1 MTSMPHPYDET
12 EPIIPCRVEE
22 AVEVPTAVVR
32 MDDFP
37 MYEMSSLMD
46 GTFAHLAEAL
56 AEVGITPIGPALALH
71 HRMPVDT
78 ADLEVGFPIDKP
90 LTETLTLDSD
100 YEVVGSM
107 LPAGRVGVVS
117 HVGSYG
123 GLAETWGAF
132 TEDIGLVGEQ
142 MVYPFWEMY
151 VTVPTPEVDPSTLR
165 TDLFHLLEPRG
176 DGNAE
181 GE

>member
-1 MTSMPHPYDET
+1 MTSTPHPYDET
-12 EPIIPCRVEE
+12 EPSIPCRAAE
-22 AVEVPTAVVR
+22 AVEVPTAVVKKK
-32 MDDFP
+32 DFP

-46 GTFAHLAEAL
+46 GTFSHLAEAL
-56 AEVGITPIGPALALH
+56 AEVGIAPIGPAVALH

-90 LTETLTLDSD
+90 LTETLTLPSG
-100 YEVVGSM
+100 YEVVGSV
-107 LPAGRVGVVS
+107 LPGGRVGVVS

-132 TEDIGLVGEQ
+132 TEDIGLSGEQ
-142 MVYPFWEMY
+142 MMYPFWEMY

-165 TDLFHLLEPRG
+165 TDLFHLLEPRAAG
-176 DGNAE
+176 DADAR
-181 GE
+181 